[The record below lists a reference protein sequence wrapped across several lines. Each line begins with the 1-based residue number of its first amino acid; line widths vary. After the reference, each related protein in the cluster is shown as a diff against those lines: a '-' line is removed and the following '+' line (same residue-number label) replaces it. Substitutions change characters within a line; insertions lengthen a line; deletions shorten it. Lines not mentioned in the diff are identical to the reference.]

1 MERARGHAYMRR
13 KAILQSRVYKNGDNF
28 PFLLKFCTIM
38 SQKSSTFAAEIS
50 CVPAPTC
57 IYTPETA
64 STKCK
69 NTKIGN
75 GKESRNSK

>member
-1 MERARGHAYMRR
+1 MERVRGHAYMRR

-64 STKCK
+64 STKRK

-75 GKESRNSK
+75 GKRDRDI